1 MTPPL
6 RIGILGAA
14 RIAGRAVVEPARALG
29 HEVVAVAARDLGRAQ
44 AYAAEHGI
52 ARAYGTYE
60 ELLADADVELV
71 YNPSPNSEHA
81 RWNLAALRA
90 GKHVL
95 SEKPFASNT
104 AEARLVAAEPNPNG
118 LVVFEGFHYR
128 YHPAYLRLLELVGSG
143 AIGEVTRLD
152 VHMKFHCDDLADIR
166 WSWPLSGGSLMD
178 LGCYH
183 LHVGRDVAGVLA
195 GVPGGV
201 LGGELRLVS
210 VATTSHDGIDPRVD
224 ATANVEAVLPN
235 GAPAILE
242 SSLEG
247 PEDTSVL
254 VTGTRGTIR
263 QPNFIDV
270 SSDDRLVITVDGQE
284 TVEHHGTTSSYTHQ
298 LRVVEAAIHG
308 GAGFP
313 TGLANAVANLEFI
326 DECYRLAGLP
336 PRESTLS

>member
-1 MTPPL
+1 MTQPL

-14 RIAGRAVVEPARALG
+14 RIAGRAVVEPAKALG
-29 HEVVAVAARDLGRAQ
+29 HELVAVAARDLGRAE

-52 ARAYGTYE
+52 AKAYGSYE
-60 ELLADADVELV
+60 ELLADPDVEVV

-104 AEARLVAAEPNPNG
+104 DEARLVAAEPNPNG
-118 LVVFEGFHYR
+118 LVIFEGFHYR

-143 AIGEVTRLD
+143 EIGEVTRLD
-152 VHMKFHCDDLADIR
+152 VHMKFNCDDLSDIR

-183 LHVGRDVAGVLA
+183 LHVARDIA
-195 GVPGGV
+195 GV

-210 VATTSHDGIDPRVD
+210 ALATSHEGIDPRVD
-224 ATANVEAVLPN
+224 ATAAIEAVLPN
-235 GAPAILE
+235 GASAILE

-247 PEDTSVL
+247 PDDTSIL
-254 VTGTRGTIR
+254 VTGTRGMIR

-270 SSDDRLVITVDGQE
+270 ASDDRLIVTVNGEE
-284 TVEHHGTTSSYTHQ
+284 TVEHHGTTSTYTHQ
-298 LRVVEAAIHG
+298 LAVVAAAIR
-308 GAGFP
+308 ANAPFP
-313 TGLANAVANLEFI
+313 TGLENAITNMEFI

-336 PRESTLS
+336 ARESTIA

>member
-14 RIAGRAVVEPARALG
+14 RIAGRAVVEPARSLG

-60 ELLADADVELV
+60 ELLADPDVELV

-81 RWNLAALRA
+81 RWNLEALRA

-104 AEARLVAAEPNPNG
+104 AEARLVAAEPNPTG
-118 LVVFEGFHYR
+118 LVVFEGFHHR

-152 VHMKFHCDDLADIR
+152 VHMKFHCDDLNDIR

-183 LHVGRDVAGVLA
+183 LHVGRDVAGVL
-195 GVPGGV
+195 
-201 LGGELRLVS
+201 GGELRLVS
-210 VATTSHDGIDPRVD
+210 VNTTTHDGIDPRVD

-254 VTGTRGTIR
+254 VTGTRGMIR
-263 QPNFIDV
+263 QPNFINV

-298 LRVVEAAIHG
+298 LRVVEAAIHA

-313 TGLANAVANLEFI
+313 TGVASAIANLEFI

-336 PRESTLS
+336 LRGSTLS

>member
-14 RIAGRAVVEPARALG
+14 RIAGRAIIEPARTLG
-29 HEVVAVAARDLGRAQ
+29 HELVGIAARDLGRAQ

-52 ARAYGTYE
+52 AKAYGSYE
-60 ELLADADVELV
+60 ELLSDPDIELV

-104 AEARLVAAEPNPNG
+104 AEARLVAAEPNPNN

-128 YHPAYLRLLELVGSG
+128 YHPTYLRLLDLIGSG
-143 AIGEVTRLD
+143 AIGEVIRLD
-152 VHMKFHCDDLADIR
+152 VHMKFDCDDLSDIR

-183 LHVGRDVAGVLA
+183 LHVARDVA
-195 GVPGGV
+195 GV
-201 LGGELRLVS
+201 LGGELRLERA
-210 VATTSHDGIDPRVD
+210 ATTGHAGIDPRVD
-224 ATANVEAVLPN
+224 ATAAIEAVLPN
-235 GAPAILE
+235 GAAAILE

-247 PEDTSVL
+247 PSDTSIV
-254 VTGTRGTIR
+254 VTGSRGTIR
-263 QPNFIDV
+263 QPNFINVAD
-270 SSDDRLVITVDGQE
+270 DDRLIVTVDGLE
-284 TVEHHGTTSSYTHQ
+284 TVEHHGTTSTYTHQ
-298 LRVVEAAIHG
+298 LGVVEAAIRED
-308 GAGFP
+308 ADFP
-313 TGLANAVANLEFI
+313 TGLANAITNMELI

-336 PRESTLS
+336 KRESTLA